1 MFSEFSSCSFF
12 CLHCRGYFTLQS
24 NIISCYYTIIIYG
37 YFSFAPCRWK
47 SSFDEAS
54 SQEATALFVRKGT
67 KNSFSEVS
75 SQGKIHKTMCLI
87 PMIRYSAPSLARG
100 LGAIFAHSL
109 LTKRLYD
116 LQIWMFLSI
125 LHRKSVM
132 RTFGHPGGRNTKLAA
147 AAFKHMP
154 QVEQQSK
161 DRHPYSA
168 SNNLK

>member
-54 SQEATALFVRKGT
+54 SHRKPPHYSSAKVR

-125 LHRKSVM
+125 FASEI
-132 RTFGHPGGRNTKLAA
+132 GHENVWAPRWTEHEAGCRCVQAHAA
-147 AAFKHMP
+147 
-154 QVEQQSK
+154 S
-161 DRHPYSA
+161 
-168 SNNLK
+168 

>member
-75 SQGKIHKTMCLI
+75 SQGNIHKTMCLI

-125 LHRKSVM
+125 FASEI
-132 RTFGHPGGRNTKLAA
+132 GHENVWAPRRAEYEAGCRRVQAHAA
-147 AAFKHMP
+147 
-154 QVEQQSK
+154 SGTTI
-161 DRHPYSA
+161 
-168 SNNLK
+168 

>member
-67 KNSFSEVS
+67 KKLFSEVS
-75 SQGKIHKTMCLI
+75 SQGNIHKTMCLI

-125 LHRKSVM
+125 FASEI
-132 RTFGHPGGRNTKLAA
+132 GHENVWAPRRAEYEAGCRRVQAHAA
-147 AAFKHMP
+147 
-154 QVEQQSK
+154 SGTTI
-161 DRHPYSA
+161 
-168 SNNLK
+168 

>member
-67 KNSFSEVS
+67 KKLFSEVS
-75 SQGKIHKTMCLI
+75 SQGKIHKTMRLI

-125 LHRKSVM
+125 FASEI
-132 RTFGHPGGRNTKLAA
+132 GHENVWAPRWTEHEAGCRCVQTHAA
-147 AAFKHMP
+147 
-154 QVEQQSK
+154 S
-161 DRHPYSA
+161 
-168 SNNLK
+168 

>member
-12 CLHCRGYFTLQS
+12 SYSAGVISRCKVTYFPA
-24 NIISCYYTIIIYG
+24 IIQ
-37 YFSFAPCRWK
+37 
-47 SSFDEAS
+47 SSFMGILVSRPVGENCPSMKPPHRKPPHYS
-54 SQEATALFVRKGT
+54 SAKVR

-75 SQGKIHKTMCLI
+75 SQGNIHKTMCLI

-125 LHRKSVM
+125 FASEI
-132 RTFGHPGGRNTKLAA
+132 GHENVWAPRRAEYEAGCRRVQAHAA
-147 AAFKHMP
+147 
-154 QVEQQSK
+154 SGTTI
-161 DRHPYSA
+161 
-168 SNNLK
+168 

>member
-37 YFSFAPCRWK
+37 YFRSRPVGGNRPSTRPPHRK
-47 SSFDEAS
+47 PPHYSSAK
-54 SQEATALFVRKGT
+54 VR

-75 SQGKIHKTMCLI
+75 SQGNIHKTMCLI

-109 LTKRLYD
+109 LTKLTKRLYD

-125 LHRKSVM
+125 FASEI
-132 RTFGHPGGRNTKLAA
+132 GHENVWAPRWTEHEAGCRCVQTHAA
-147 AAFKHMP
+147 
-154 QVEQQSK
+154 S
-161 DRHPYSA
+161 
-168 SNNLK
+168 

>member
-67 KNSFSEVS
+67 KKL
-75 SQGKIHKTMCLI
+75 QGNIHKTMCLI

-125 LHRKSVM
+125 FASEI
-132 RTFGHPGGRNTKLAA
+132 GHENVWAPRWTEHEAGCRCVQTHAA
-147 AAFKHMP
+147 
-154 QVEQQSK
+154 SWTTI
-161 DRHPYSA
+161 
-168 SNNLK
+168 

>member
-75 SQGKIHKTMCLI
+75 SQGNIHKTMCLI

-125 LHRKSVM
+125 FASEI
-132 RTFGHPGGRNTKLAA
+132 GHENVWAPRWTEHEAGCRCVQTHAA
-147 AAFKHMP
+147 
-154 QVEQQSK
+154 SWTTI
-161 DRHPYSA
+161 
-168 SNNLK
+168 